1 MAFDMPF
8 GRPAGTIF
16 ELFFGGF
23 EEASVS
29 DNHSRHL
36 HVSGHWFEQKKLDN
50 NKKVITF
57 EGSI

>member
-36 HVSGHWFEQKKLDN
+36 HVSGQKKKKKKLDN